1 MEFLKLNAM
10 KFLEKAEDSF
20 KKGEYNF
27 TMFFL
32 EQFFQLTLK
41 YFLAKRYGEFPKTHS
56 LKVLFELTKDD
67 KLIKFYKDNIDEM
80 REIELS
86 YIAARYFD
94 VEYTRNVAERCLNLA
109 GRFKELVKN
118 D

>member
-1 MEFLKLNAM
+1 M
-10 KFLEKAEDSF
+10 
-20 KKGEYNF
+20 
-27 TMFFL
+27 

-41 YFLAKRYGEFPKTHS
+41 YLLAKKYGEFPKTHS
-56 LKVLFELTKDD
+56 LKILFELTKDD
-67 KLIKFYKDNIDEM
+67 GL
-80 REIELS
+80 

-109 GRFKELVKN
+109 KKFKELIEN